1 MFGACIP
8 SNFPAFPMARSILKT
23 FEFILNRLLCVF
35 SSFAL
40 HIFFLTCVLLC
51 SLDGSSAFSLQ
62 ELSHELWAM
71 ARHREDIGSHVLGK
85 RASYPFLSS
94 RMGAC
99 PVQKGSSL
107 AVCLELLT
115 TRKALRRCCNVE
127 NVDKR
132 CASACRACCAHVV
145 CMLMG
150 DVRYVRCQVVL

>member
-1 MFGACIP
+1 MVLGACIP
-8 SNFPAFPMARSILKT
+8 SNFPAFPMARSISVYQLST
-23 FEFILNRLLCVF
+23 FELILNRLLCF
-35 SSFAL
+35 FL
-40 HIFFLTCVLLC
+40 YTFFFLTCVLLC
-51 SLDGSSAFSLQ
+51 SLDGSCTFSLQ

-71 ARHREDIGSHVLGK
+71 ARHREDIGSHGLGK

-99 PVQKGSSL
+99 LVQKGSSL

-115 TRKALRRCCNVE
+115 TRKALRRCCNV
-127 NVDKR
+127 DRR

-145 CMLMG
+145 CTLMG